1 MRYEKESLLSS
12 VFSCWQAVPYNDTAR
27 RLSSLGLPPRHLH
40 RGILPIPG
48 SSPSR
53 NRTWVTHCP
62 RGRPT
67 LGIYKPCRLPLCISV
82 PHSSRLGRA
91 LRERKHLSLRRGG
104 APHPLAGVYHD
115 FPTPLY
121 FVL

>member
-27 RLSSLGLPPRHLH
+27 RLSSLGLPPQHLL

-48 SSPSR
+48 SSLSR

-62 RGRPT
+62 RGRPR
-67 LGIYKPCRLPLCISV
+67 LGIYRNCRLPPCISV
-82 PHSSRLGRA
+82 PLSNRLGRT
-91 LRERKHLSLRRGG
+91 LRERKRLSLQRGL
-104 APHPLAGVYHD
+104 APIRL
-115 FPTPLY
+115 
-121 FVL
+121 